1 MTDKKNTN
9 QNSAKSYP
17 LKIDSQVYEAL
28 VYICKQKGI
37 TIKDGLRSAIGLLI
51 ADNIYLLSNK
61 ENEKA
66 Q

>member
-1 MTDKKNTN
+1 MDKKTT
-9 QNSAKSYP
+9 STEKAKSYP

-51 ADNIYLLSNK
+51 ADNIYLLSPK
-61 ENEKA
+61 DSEKTG
-66 Q
+66 

>member
-1 MTDKKNTN
+1 MTDKKTP
-9 QNSAKSYP
+9 SAKSYP

-51 ADNIYLLSNK
+51 ADNIYLLSQK
-61 ENEKA
+61 DSENVK
-66 Q
+66 